1 MVSEGMLLMA
11 VGMTTVF
18 AFLGL
23 LVGLMQGS
31 AAFFAAFGDRF
42 PEAEALQPGWA
53 DSPSAGSDEVIAVVL
68 AAAEARRM
76 GRDGG
81 GA

>member
-1 MVSEGMLLMA
+1 MIWEGVELTA

-31 AAFFAAFGDRF
+31 AALFEAFGHLF
-42 PEAEALQPGWA
+42 PVPAPTEAAPGA
-53 DSPSAGSDEVIAVVL
+53 SGGAAGGEEIAIVL
-68 AAAEARRM
+68 AAVEAHRRQC
-76 GRDGG
+76 R

>member
-1 MVSEGMLLMA
+1 VVSEGVLLMA

-23 LVGLMQGS
+23 LVGLMYGS

-42 PEAEALQPGWA
+42 PEPEAVPTGWA
-53 DSPSAGSDEVIAVVL
+53 ASPAAGHDEEIAIVL
-68 AAAEARRM
+68 AAAEARRL
-76 GRDGG
+76 GREGG